1 MYLRNRMHWINMAQE
16 RDKSGACVEMVMN
29 TQDPENVGNMTCFE
43 TSRFSG
49 RTLVCGVNFYHDST
63 TPVGQRQGLLA
74 VVAPQSHTV

>member
-1 MYLRNRMHWINMAQE
+1 MHWINMAQE